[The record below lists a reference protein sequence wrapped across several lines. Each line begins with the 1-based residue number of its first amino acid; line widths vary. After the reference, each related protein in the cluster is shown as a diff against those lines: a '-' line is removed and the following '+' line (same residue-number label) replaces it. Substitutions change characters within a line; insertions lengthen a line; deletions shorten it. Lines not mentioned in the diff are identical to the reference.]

1 MDTYSSYDYLCN
13 EPFYIDGIG
22 NVKCPTLRDIRKIT
36 YNLFLVYINTIS
48 LNLNEY
54 LKSYGLLEKYNELSP
69 SEQEKN
75 SLFNLLLYG
84 NTELLFGLLT
94 FFIVDEVRFNESEL
108 RFDVYRDIDNSK
120 QIIGYLDS
128 DNYDNFTKELQSILG
143 IIKPEEKKPV
153 FKNSLAQKMFNKLQQ
168 YTQEQKKKTDTNYTF
183 DNMIMKYCTH
193 NKVGINILNVWDMTY
208 YQFVSM
214 FSEYGKAREC
224 DFNDMMAANTFSYK
238 KSSDYKPM
246 EYMKKLSN

>member
-208 YQFVSM
+208 YQFVNM